1 MYKISQTV
9 NRFLVL
15 LVLVLHVAIKGTQNF
30 QNWKQTQ
37 AQPRIFIISS
47 ARGSD
52 NANES
57 ADDDDAPS
65 FTAGAAIVVAVVFV
79 ATFLVHSGSR

>member
-1 MYKISQTV
+1 MSQTV

-15 LVLVLHVAIKGTQNF
+15 LVLVLHAGIKGTQNL

-37 AQPRIFIISS
+37 AQPRIFIFSL

-52 NANES
+52 NSHDS
-57 ADDDDAPS
+57 ADDDDDAPS